1 MKQRGGSPRPDP
13 TAIGTVAT
21 PPFVRLPDPVQL
33 FANRASRFRQHAP
46 GNPLKPYLEL
56 LAGLSDLQA
65 SVQEGLPE
73 PALPAA
79 DLLARAA
86 SNAMPP
92 LNRSDFRPNE
102 DFDALFDRLTEGA
115 KSLDMP
121 DEARAALERLAGADR
136 GNRDRMLSN
145 VLADAIPVEALAEH
159 VFVAA
164 AVQVHFARLAALLD
178 PASLKPVGDGVCPA
192 CGGAPVSSAIVDWP
206 DAHGTRFCTCSTC
219 ATMWNY
225 VRAKCTLCGSTKDI
239 SFREVDGAGGTV
251 KAEICGS
258 CRGYV
263 KVLYQDRDPAL
274 DPVADDVATLG
285 LDILVKE
292 LGYRRGGVNP
302 FLVGY

>member
-13 TAIGTVAT
+13 TAIGTVST

-33 FANRASRFRQHAP
+33 FANRAARFRQHAP

-56 LAGLSDLQA
+56 LAALSDLQA
-65 SVQEGLPE
+65 AVQNGQPQ
-73 PALPAA
+73 PTPPAA
-79 DLLARAA
+79 DLLDRAA
-86 SNAMPP
+86 ANAMPP
-92 LNRSDFRPNE
+92 LNRSDFKPNE
-102 DFDALFDRLTEGA
+102 EFDGLFVRLIEGA
-115 KSLDMP
+115 KALDMP
-121 DEARAALERLAGADR
+121 DEARAALDRLIEADR
-136 GNRDRMLSN
+136 DMRNKMVGN

-178 PASLKPVGDGVCPA
+178 PASLKPVGDGVCPS
-192 CGGAPVSSAIVDWP
+192 CGGAPVSSSIVDWP
-206 DAHGTRFCTCSTC
+206 NAHGTRFCTCSTC

-251 KAEICGS
+251 KAEICGA